1 MGKHSIEIAVEQARR
16 NDPPW
21 LRYKGTIL
29 IILTGV
35 VSILSQVAT
44 MPEWDGTTIGVVCTV
59 GATIIGALVNR
70 FTKDG
75 LTPSMGPRIAQ
86 AAEGDGYA

>member
-1 MGKHSIEIAVEQARR
+1 MGQHSIETAVERARAQE
-16 NDPPW
+16 PAW

-29 IILTGV
+29 IVLTGL
-35 VSILSQVAT
+35 VSVLTQVAT

-86 AAEGDGYA
+86 AAEGDGHA